1 MEVGL
6 SMAKG
11 NIRKRGNK
19 YQITVDI
26 GKDPVTGKRKRH
38 YSTYDS
44 KQEAEAAINEILPP
58 SDNKEVEVRSSDN
71 SDNPLVIDFLHE
83 WLSITSRNL
92 SPNTEYV
99 YRKYIKTLEPYF
111 ANVRVNNI
119 RRKRADIII
128 NELLKKYKPSTVN
141 KCRRL
146 LATAFNRGVEW
157 EEIEKN
163 PFKGIRIRQEYREY
177 TVWNPDDIERFLKFA
192 KERSKT
198 HTGNP
203 SFFVAYMLA
212 IHTGMRKSEI
222 LGLRW
227 ENVNLDER
235 VISVKEA
242 IHDLYGEGK
251 KYTGHTKTRASR
263 RLIAMPETLVQVL
276 REHKTYLDSID
287 PAKVNYVVST
297 KKLGPIHQR
306 NLTAAMQE
314 IIKTADLP
322 RIRFHDLR
330 HTHASLLLANGV
342 NAKVIQERLG
352 HSRID
357 TTLNTYSHVF
367 PSQQREAADLFDS
380 LMKKDN

>member
-19 YQITVDI
+19 YQISIDV
-26 GKDPVTGKRKRH
+26 GKDPVTRKRKRH

-44 KQEAEAAINEILPP
+44 EQEAQAAINEIIKNGSIRTVL
-58 SDNKEVEVRSSDN
+58 
-71 SDNPLVIDFLHE
+71 DFMGE
-83 WLSITSRNL
+83 WLTITSRNL

-99 YRKYIKTLEPYF
+99 YRKYIKMLEPYL
-111 ANVRVNNI
+111 ANI
-119 RRKRADIII
+119 YLHEMKRKRADLLI
-128 NELLKKYKPSTVN
+128 NELLKKYKPSTVSV
-141 KCRRL
+141 CRRL
-146 LATAFNRGVEW
+146 LATAFNRGIEW

-163 PFKGIRIRQEYREY
+163 PFKGIRIKQDYSEY
-177 TVWNPDDIERFLKFA
+177 TVWNPEEIERFLKFA
-192 KERSKT
+192 KDRSKT

-203 SFFVAYMLA
+203 SFFAAYMLA
-212 IHTGMRKSEI
+212 IHTGMRRSEI

-227 ENVNLDER
+227 ENVNLEER
-235 VISVKEA
+235 VIRVKEA
-242 IHDLYGEGK
+242 IHELHGEGK
-251 KYTGHTKTRASR
+251 KYTGYTKTRASR

-276 REHKTYLDSID
+276 REHKTYLDSVD

-297 KKLGPIHQR
+297 KKLGPIHPR
-306 NLTAAMQE
+306 NLTSAMQE

-342 NAKVIQERLG
+342 NVKVIQERLG

-357 TTLNTYSHVF
+357 TTLNTYSHTF

-380 LMKKDN
+380 LMKNDG